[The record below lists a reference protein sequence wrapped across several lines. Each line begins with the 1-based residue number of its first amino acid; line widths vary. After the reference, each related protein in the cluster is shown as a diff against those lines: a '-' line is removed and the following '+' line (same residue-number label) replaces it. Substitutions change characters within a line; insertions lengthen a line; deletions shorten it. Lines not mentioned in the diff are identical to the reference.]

1 MMEPEFDL
9 IEFKRRYPKSAM
21 FFGLFCLAWFILVAM
36 LFCYALA
43 YALSVIVSAF
53 VGV

>member
-1 MMEPEFDL
+1 MEPEFDL
-9 IEFKRRYPKSAM
+9 IEFKKHYPKSAM
-21 FFGLFCLAWFILVAM
+21 FFGLFCLAWFILAGC

-43 YALSVIVSAF
+43 YAISVIVSAF